1 MSGYHRSPFQLEGPE
16 LPDSFHYVHHASN
29 TPLIF
34 RGDFDMRGRRQ
45 TQPILGPLHGY
56 ASPAAGRG
64 GPAVGQTTAS
74 HPVHPFL
81 YDAYGER
88 SATSCLP
95 AQASVAFPHPPP
107 DFMKPIWSTKVLPT
121 VRVTPEPLNDHV
133 TALLRKLHESVE
145 ENARN
150 QRTQF
155 QEILHQL
162 ADLQARAGSG
172 SLNRRVPEPTVP
184 GLNALFRIPGKLAEL
199 RSTMDEIQVSSVPHA
214 DFAHWNFDSAAADI
228 STRPGIVDEDC
239 AQLVSWH
246 WDLDSTAADIS
257 TRPGIVDEDS
267 AQLESEHS
275 TEFGQLFPSSDADA
289 GLGGIS
295 VAIEALD
302 YSEPLCSALIEVLP
316 MDDTPSSTSFA
327 DPTVFPLATDAG
339 ASSRPPAKPQRRA
352 RKSKISPIGYPS
364 PRRSVRLAAA
374 VAGTNGE
381 KKGGA
386 RWGLTSGCDCVASD
400 VFFEPRGLLLSSAE
414 RELGSGVVITQLVY
428 NICIFILW
436 ISRKQNMGYFTAVF
450 QKAAFDPHQRTPSTQ
465 PRRPLGS
472 SGIGDFNGRVRE

>member
-64 GPAVGQTTAS
+64 GPAVAQTTAS
-74 HPVHPFL
+74 RPVHPFL

-172 SLNRRVPEPTVP
+172 SLDRRVPEPTVP
-184 GLNALFRIPGKLAEL
+184 GLNALFRVPGKLAEL
-199 RSTMDEIQVSSVPHA
+199 RSTMDEMQVSSVPHA
-214 DFAHWNFDSAAADI
+214 DFAHWNFDSTAADI
-228 STRPGIVDEDC
+228 STRPGIVDEEC

-295 VAIEALD
+295 VAIKALD
-302 YSEPLCSALIEVLP
+302 PSEPLCSALIEVLP

-327 DPTVFPLATDAG
+327 DPTVFPLATGTG
-339 ASSRPPAKPQRRA
+339 ASSTPPAKPQRRA
-352 RKSKISPIGYPS
+352 RKHKISPIGYPS

-381 KKGGA
+381 KK
-386 RWGLTSGCDCVASD
+386 
-400 VFFEPRGLLLSSAE
+400 AE
-414 RELGSGVVITQLVY
+414 HVGV
-428 NICIFILW
+428 
-436 ISRKQNMGYFTAVF
+436 
-450 QKAAFDPHQRTPSTQ
+450 D
-465 PRRPLGS
+465 
-472 SGIGDFNGRVRE
+472 IGM